1 MVQLTTIAQMK
12 TALGLTDSQLT
23 KVTAYLDRV
32 SPKTDDSDPENP
44 VARANTV
51 DDFKDHIVSH
61 YTSLVQSDLK
71 QQIAAPAFD

>member
-1 MVQLTTIAQMK
+1 MTSAAQMK

-23 KVTAYLDRV
+23 KVTEFLDRV
-32 SPKTDDSDPENP
+32 SPKTEADGET
-44 VARANTV
+44 ARANTV

-71 QQIAAPAFD
+71 QQVAAPAFD

>member
-1 MVQLTTIAQMK
+1 MTSAAQMK

-23 KVTAYLDRV
+23 KVTEYLDRV
-32 SPKTDDSDPENP
+32 SPKVEADGETE
-44 VARANTV
+44 RANTM
-51 DDFKDHIVSH
+51 DDFKDHIVDH

>member
-1 MVQLTTIAQMK
+1 MTSAAQMK
-12 TALGLTDSQLT
+12 TALGLTDSQLA

-32 SPKTDDSDPENP
+32 SPKTDNTDPENP
-44 VARANTV
+44 AERANTV

-71 QQIAAPAFD
+71 QQVASPAFD

>member
-1 MVQLTTIAQMK
+1 MTTTAQMK

-23 KVTAYLDRV
+23 KVIEYLDRV
-32 SPKTDDSDPENP
+32 SPKREAEGDT
-44 VARANTV
+44 VRANTV

-71 QQIAAPAFD
+71 QQVAAPAFD

>member
-1 MVQLTTIAQMK
+1 MT
-12 TALGLTDSQLT
+12 TALGLTSSQLT

-32 SPKTDDSDPENP
+32 SPKTEADG
-44 VARANTV
+44 VTARVNTM

-71 QQIAAPAFD
+71 QQVAAPVFD

>member
-1 MVQLTTIAQMK
+1 MTTAAQMT
-12 TALGLTDSQLT
+12 TALGLTSSQLT

-32 SPKTDDSDPENP
+32 SPKTEADGET
-44 VARANTV
+44 ARANTV

-71 QQIAAPAFD
+71 QQVAAPAFD

>member
-1 MVQLTTIAQMK
+1 MK

-23 KVTAYLDRV
+23 KVVTYLDRV
-32 SPKTDDSDPENP
+32 SPKVEADGETP
-44 VARANTV
+44 RANTM

-71 QQIAAPAFD
+71 QQVAAPAFD

>member
-1 MVQLTTIAQMK
+1 MTTEAQMK

-32 SPKTDDSDPENP
+32 SPKMDDSDPPE
-44 VARANTV
+44 ARANTV

-71 QQIAAPAFD
+71 QQVASPAFD

>member
-1 MVQLTTIAQMK
+1 MTTIAQMK

-32 SPKTDDSDPENP
+32 SPKMDDSVPLNP
-44 VARANTV
+44 VARANTR
-51 DDFKDHIVSH
+51 DDFKDHVVDR

-71 QQIAAPAFD
+71 QQVAAPAFD

>member
-1 MVQLTTIAQMK
+1 MTTAAQMT

-23 KVTAYLDRV
+23 KVIEYLDRV
-32 SPKTDDSDPENP
+32 SPKMDDSDPPE
-44 VARANTV
+44 ARANTV
-51 DDFKDHIVSH
+51 DDFKDHVVSH

>member
-1 MVQLTTIAQMK
+1 MTSVAQMK

-23 KVTAYLDRV
+23 KVVTYLDRV
-32 SPKTDDSDPENP
+32 SPKTEADGETE
-44 VARANTV
+44 RANTV

-71 QQIAAPAFD
+71 QRVSAPAFD